1 MNSFRFDQPAYLWLL
16 LLAVPIVWLGIR
28 SLAALDPF
36 RKWSAIVIR
45 VLLLLLIVG
54 MLAGLQGVQRHSDLT
69 VIAVIDQSES
79 VRRFATPPTN
89 PAQNN
94 GQKPTIEQWMRDYI
108 RVAAEGREQDDRF
121 GHVTFDG
128 RATVRGLPG
137 KGIDL
142 DAATFE
148 TPKEGT
154 RAAEALRTALAL
166 FPPDSGARLLLV
178 SDGNETGS
186 EQELLAAAREAA
198 AAGVPVDVL
207 PINYRLNNEVMVEGV
222 YAPTEARE
230 GQTVAVRV
238 VLRGTRPTP
247 GLLLL
252 QLDDATIDLN
262 PDEAERGMP
271 VLESEWSLAENAPQE
286 QAPAPAP
293 APGSAQAGA
302 SGEAEAQTGRYVLAK
317 QIDLP
322 LNYSGANK
330 FKAIFEPD
338 GGDTIS
344 VNNSAESFTLVQ
356 GKGRVLV
363 VDGVGGE
370 PGMVLPRA
378 LQSHG
383 IELEVVPAHAV
394 PTSLARMSKYDALI
408 LQNVPA
414 DQVTAPQ
421 QKAISRFVHDMG
433 GGFIMVGG
441 PDSFG
446 AGAWTNTEIDK
457 SILPVEC
464 TIPSQTIL
472 PSGAL
477 VIVIDRSGSMS
488 SPVMGTTSSQQE
500 VANEAAILALATLY
514 PDDIVGVVA
523 FDSSAKWIAKPEY
536 NRDPQGLAKKVR
548 SITPQGGTD
557 IYSGLDAAYQSLAP
571 LNTQDA
577 AVKHVILLTDGQSAP
592 PPGGG
597 WAKLVGQMM
606 ANDIT
611 LSTIGVGDGHDG
623 QLLNQLAT
631 MGGGQ
636 YHAVTNPNT
645 LPQVFIKEAKVV
657 RKNLIKEEPFSP
669 RLVSSASPIVQG
681 ISALPQLK
689 GFVLTGPKRDPR
701 VFQPIEGPDGEPIF
715 AHWQV
720 GLGRSAAF
728 TSDATNRWAADWLRW
743 GGYSD
748 FWARTVRAIARPSAS
763 RDVDLLTS
771 IQGDQ
776 LRIRLDAAG
785 FDEDEASF
793 ASFASVQGAVL
804 APGGSGEPIPITLE
818 QIGPGVYETAIPAT
832 ESGNYIVSLFMRNAD
847 GSQRAVFGGA
857 SRPPGGELRRFESNP
872 YLLQQI
878 ALETG
883 GRLLDPAAAT
893 QAGLY
898 SRGVNRFESRSVR
911 PLWRTLLW
919 VLVVLFL
926 LDVANRRIQWE
937 PASIV
942 NAAKRLGSSMV
953 LKSPSDDTAGT
964 LDALKKTRAATQ
976 ARHTQGERPKPEAPP
991 VDRTRKFDA
1000 PDGVVAADSFADAVG
1015 GAREDGTSRTLVTA
1029 AMRKAK
1035 SAEGSSDPAT
1045 TSRLLA
1051 AKLRARERMVGEQEE
1066 ESRK

>member
-1 MNSFRFDQPAYLWLL
+1 LNSFRFDQPAYLWLL
-16 LLAVPIVWLGIR
+16 LLAVPIVWLGVR

-36 RKWSAIVIR
+36 RRWSAIVIR
-45 VLLLLLIVG
+45 LLLLILIVG
-54 MLAGLQGVQRHSDLT
+54 MLAGLQGVQRHDDLT
-69 VIAVIDQSES
+69 VIAVVDHSES
-79 VRRFATPPTN
+79 VRRFASPPPST
-89 PAQNN
+89 ATDN
-94 GQKPTIEQWMRDYI
+94 GQPPSVTQWARDYI
-108 RVAAEGREQDDRF
+108 RAAAKDKRQDDRF

-128 RATVRGLPG
+128 RATVRSLPG
-137 KGIDL
+137 VGVDL
-142 DAATFE
+142 DAATVE
-148 TPKEGT
+148 TPKQGT
-154 RAAEALRTALAL
+154 RAAEALRASLAL

-178 SDGNETGS
+178 SDGNETGN
-186 EQELLAAAREAA
+186 EQDLIAAAREAA

-207 PINYRLNNEVMVEGV
+207 PINYRLRNEVMVEGV

-247 GLLLL
+247 GLLYL
-252 QLDDATIDLN
+252 QLDDRTIDLN
-262 PDEAERGMP
+262 PDDAERGMP
-271 VLESEWSLAENAPQE
+271 VRESEWSAAEH
-286 QAPAPAP
+286 APAPA
-293 APGSAQAGA
+293 SADGDQPDD
-302 SGEAEAQTGRYVLAK
+302 EQTGDDSDSGRYVLAK

-322 LNYSGANK
+322 LRYSGANK

-338 GGDTIS
+338 DGDAIA

-383 IELEVVPAHAV
+383 IELEVAPAHAV
-394 PTSLARMSKYDALI
+394 PTSLARMSKYDAII

-421 QKAISRFVHDMG
+421 QKTISRFVHDMG
-433 GGFIMVGG
+433 GGFLMVGG

-477 VIVIDRSGSMS
+477 VLVIDRSGSMS
-488 SPVMGTTSSQQE
+488 SPVTGTTSSQQE
-500 VANEAAILALATLY
+500 IANEAAILALATLY
-514 PDDIVGVVA
+514 PDDIVGVVG
-523 FDSSAKWIAKPEY
+523 FDSGAKWVQKPQF
-536 NRDPQGLAKKVR
+536 NNDPQALAKKVR
-548 SITPQGGTD
+548 SITPGGGTN
-557 IYSGLDAAYQSLAP
+557 IYAGLDAAYQSLAP

-631 MGGGQ
+631 MGGGT
-636 YHAVTNPNT
+636 YHPVTNPNN

-657 RKNLIKEEPFSP
+657 RKNLIKEEPFQP
-669 RLVSSASPIVQG
+669 RLVSTASPIVQG
-681 ISALPQLK
+681 IDALPPLK
-689 GFVLTGPKRDPR
+689 GFVLTGPKNDSH

-748 FWARTVRAIARPSAS
+748 FWARTVRAIARPPAS

-771 IQGDQ
+771 IRGDR

-785 FDEDEASF
+785 FEDDDQTPF
-793 ASFASVQGAVL
+793 ADFASVQGAVL
-804 APGGSGEPIPITLE
+804 APGADGEPIPITLE
-818 QIGPGVYETAIPAT
+818 QVGPGVYETSVPAN
-832 ESGNYIVSLFMRNAD
+832 ESGNYIVSLFMQDDD
-847 GSQRAVFGGA
+847 GKQRAVFGGA

-872 YLLQQI
+872 HLLRQI
-878 ALETG
+878 AQETG
-883 GRLLDPAAAT
+883 GRVLDPADPA

-898 SRGVNRFESRSVR
+898 SRSLNRFESRSVR

-919 VLVVLFL
+919 VLLVLFL

-937 PASIV
+937 PAAIV
-942 NAAKRLGSSMV
+942 SAVRKLGSSMV
-953 LKSPSDDTAGT
+953 LKSPSQDSAGT
-964 LDALKKTRAATQ
+964 LDALKKTRAAAQ
-976 ARHTQGERPKPEAPP
+976 ARHAQRPTPDAPP
-991 VDRTRKFDA
+991 IDRTRKFDA
-1000 PDGVVAADSFADAVG
+1000 PEGVAPAERFADAVG
-1015 GAREDGTSRTLVTA
+1015 GARDDGSSRTLVTA

-1035 SAEGSSDPAT
+1035 AAEGSADPAT

-1051 AKLRARERMVGEQEE
+1051 AKRRARDRMSEEQEE
-1066 ESRK
+1066 QSRK

>member
-1 MNSFRFDQPAYLWLL
+1 LNAFRFDQPALLWLL
-16 LLAVPIVWLGIR
+16 LLAVPIVWLGMR

-45 VLLLLLIVG
+45 LLLLVLIVG
-54 MLAGLQGVQRHSDLT
+54 MLAGLQGVQRHDDLT

-79 VRRFATPPTN
+79 VRRFASPPTD
-89 PAQNN
+89 PTQTGN
-94 GQKPTIEQWMRDYI
+94 GQKPSVEQWVRDYI
-108 RVAAEGREQDDRF
+108 RTAAKEKQQDDRF

-128 RATVRGLPG
+128 RATVRSLPG
-137 KGIDL
+137 VGVDL
-142 DAATFE
+142 DSATIE
-148 TPKEGT
+148 KPKEGT
-154 RAAEALRTALAL
+154 RAAEALRTSLTL
-166 FPPDSGARLLLV
+166 FPPDTGARLLLV
-178 SDGNETGS
+178 SDGNESGN
-186 EQELLAAAREAA
+186 EQELIAAAREAA

-238 VLRGTRPTP
+238 VLRGTKPTP
-247 GLLLL
+247 GLLYL
-252 QLDDATIDLN
+252 QLDERTIDLN

-271 VLESEWSLAENAPQE
+271 VRESEWSVAEN
-286 QAPAPAP
+286 AP
-293 APGSAQAGA
+293 APGSADGDPP
-302 SGEAEAQTGRYVLAK
+302 AEAQTDDDDEAGRYVLAK

-322 LNYSGANK
+322 LRYSGANK
-330 FKAIFEPD
+330 FKALFEPD
-338 GGDTIS
+338 GGDAIT
-344 VNNSAESFTLVQ
+344 VNNAAESFTLVQ

-370 PGMVLPRA
+370 PGKVLPRA

-383 IELEVVPAHAV
+383 IELEVAPAHAV
-394 PTSLARMSKYDALI
+394 PTSLARMSKYDAVI

-421 QKAISRFVHDMG
+421 QKTISRFVHDMG

-464 TIPSQTIL
+464 TIPSQTVL

-477 VIVIDRSGSMS
+477 VLVIDRSGSMS

-500 VANEAAILALATLY
+500 IANEAAIQALATLY
-514 PDDIVGVVA
+514 PDDIVGVVG
-523 FDSSAKWIAKPEY
+523 FDSGAKWVQKPEF
-536 NRDPQGLAKKVR
+536 NRDPQALAKKVR
-548 SITPQGGTD
+548 SITPGGGTD
-557 IYSGLDAAYQSLAP
+557 IYSGLDAAYRSLAP

-636 YHAVTNPNT
+636 YHPVTNPNT

-657 RKNLIKEEPFSP
+657 RKNLIKEESFQP
-669 RLVSSASPIVQG
+669 RLVSTASPIVQG
-681 ISALPQLK
+681 IDALPTLK
-689 GFVLTGPKRDPR
+689 GFVLTGPKNDPR

-728 TSDATNRWAADWLRW
+728 TSDATNRWASDWLRW

-748 FWARTVRAIARPSAS
+748 FWARTVRAVARPPAS

-771 IQGDQ
+771 VQGDE

-785 FDEDEASF
+785 FEDDPTGTAGRF
-793 ASFASVQGAVL
+793 ADFESVRGAVL
-804 APGGSGEPIPITLE
+804 APGGSGEPTPITLE
-818 QIGPGVYETAIPAT
+818 QIGPGVYETSVPAT
-832 ESGNYIVSLFMRNAD
+832 ESGNYIVSLFMRDDD
-847 GSQRAVFGGA
+847 GTQRAVFGGA

-872 YLLQQI
+872 YLLRQI
-878 ALETG
+878 AQETG
-883 GRLLDPAAAT
+883 GRVLDPADPA

-919 VLVVLFL
+919 ILLVLFL

-937 PASIV
+937 PAAIAGAV
-942 NAAKRLGSSMV
+942 KKLGSSMV
-953 LKSPSDDTAGT
+953 LKSPSEESAGT

-976 ARHTQGERPKPEAPP
+976 ARHDQADRPTPDAPP
-991 VDRTRKFDA
+991 VDRSRKFDA
-1000 PDGVVAADSFADAVG
+1000 PQGAVAADSFADAVG
-1015 GAREDGTSRTLVTA
+1015 GAREDGSSRTLVTA

-1035 SAEGSSDPAT
+1035 ANEGTTDAAT

-1051 AKLRARERMVGEQEE
+1051 AKLRARERMVEEQEE